1 MRRQRIFDREDP
13 PMFLVLIDEGVLRR
27 RIGGPELMREQLSY
41 LLEAAQRPT
50 ISIQVVDSECVAG
63 LAGAFMIAELP
74 NGEPN
79 VVHADSP
86 AQGQI
91 TTDHD
96 IVISI
101 WKRYEAIRLWTY
113 PEHISLKK
121 IEEVKREWT

>member
-1 MRRQRIFDREDP
+1 
-13 PMFLVLIDEGVLRR
+13 
-27 RIGGPELMREQLSY
+27 
-41 LLEAAQRPT
+41 
-50 ISIQVVDSECVAG
+50 
-63 LAGAFMIAELP
+63 MIAELP